1 MLREL
6 DKKTMVSGQIHPS
19 DIPGLAQAG
28 VTLIVN
34 NRPDGEDT
42 GQPLSADLEAAAR
55 AAGIRYRHIPI
66 IRGPGPSDVEAMR
79 EALAEI
85 GDGKMLAFCR
95 SGNRSALTWAVACS
109 HEGVPLQE
117 IEESAAA
124 AGINLGP
131 VAHLL

>member
-6 DKKTMVSGQIHPS
+6 DANTLVSGQIAPG
-19 DIPGLAQAG
+19 DIPRLADAG

-34 NRPDGEDT
+34 NRPDGEDA
-42 GQPLSADLEAAAR
+42 GQPASAEIEAATK

-79 EALAEI
+79 EAIRER
-85 GDGKMLAFCR
+85 GEGKMLAYCR
-95 SGNRSALTWAVACS
+95 SGNRSALTWAVASS
-109 HEGVPLQE
+109 HEGVPRGE
-117 IEESAAA
+117 IEESAAG
-124 AGINLGP
+124 AGIDLGP

>member
-6 DKKTMVSGQIHPS
+6 DKKTMVSGQIEPG
-19 DIPGLAQAG
+19 DIAGLAEAG

-34 NRPDGEDT
+34 NRPDGEDP
-42 GQPLSADLEAAAR
+42 GQPLAADIEAAAR
-55 AAGIRYRHIPI
+55 AAGLDYRHIPI

-79 EALAEI
+79 EAISDI

-109 HEGVPLQE
+109 HAGMPRDD
-117 IEESAAA
+117 IEKSATA
-124 AGINLGP
+124 AGIDLGP

>member
-6 DKKTMVSGQIHPS
+6 DKKTLVSGQIGPG
-19 DIPGLAQAG
+19 DIPGLAEAG
-28 VTLIVN
+28 VTMIVN
-34 NRPDGEDT
+34 NRPDGEDA
-42 GQPLSADLEAAAR
+42 GQPLAADIEAAAT

-66 IRGPGPSDVEAMR
+66 IRGPGPSDVETMR
-79 EALAEI
+79 EAIAEV

-95 SGNRSALTWAVACS
+95 SGYRSALTWAVAQS
-109 HEGVPLQE
+109 EEGVPRRQ

-124 AGINLGP
+124 AGIDLGP

>member
-6 DKKTMVSGQIHPS
+6 DKKTMVSGQILPG

-34 NRPDGEDT
+34 NRPDGEDVD
-42 GQPLSADLEAAAR
+42 QPLAADIEAAAK
-55 AAGIRYRHIPI
+55 AAGIRYRYIPI

-79 EALAEI
+79 EAIAEI

-95 SGNRSALTWAVACS
+95 SGNRSALTWAVACR
-109 HEGVPLQE
+109 HEGMPRQQ
-117 IEESAAA
+117 IEDSAAA